1 MQPSTQSKHPTRAV
15 IRTVVAA
22 TVALL
27 PILPT
32 LVEKLGIV
40 TVPWVAGILVGTG
53 AITRVLAMPQME
65 EWLHEYGPWLS
76 AQPQDRSE
84 HGQA

>member
-15 IRTVVAA
+15 IRTVLAA

-32 LVEKLGIV
+32 LVEKLGV
-40 TVPWVAGILVGTG
+40 GTVPWVAGILAVAG
-53 AITRVLAMPQME
+53 AITRILAMPDVE
-65 EWLHEYGPWLS
+65 NWLHEYVPWLS
-76 AQPQDRSE
+76 AQPQDRSG